1 MAGLQHDQI
10 VMLDLAT
17 SPVTVTDW
25 ATTRYQQCAKVFDT
39 YMRDIDISPQPH
51 HRHVL
56 LRRLPLLHPER
67 DALYYR
73 WFTPES
79 GTLGVD
85 AFVASGA
92 PTAATDR
99 GQRHDHDLGLPP
111 TPPPPAPS
119 RRPSDGLPSGT
130 TAVLGGPAID
140 GQTWQ
145 SRGLLVLNLAT
156 RAPAFCEI
164 VGW

>member
-25 ATTRYQQCAKVFDT
+25 ATTRYQQQCAKVFDT

-56 LRRLPLLHPER
+56 LR
-67 DALYYR
+67 
-73 WFTPES
+73 
-79 GTLGVD
+79 
-85 AFVASGA
+85 
-92 PTAATDR
+92 
-99 GQRHDHDLGLPP
+99 
-111 TPPPPAPS
+111 
-119 RRPSDGLPSGT
+119 GT
-130 TAVLGGPAID
+130 TAVLRGPAID

-145 SRGLLVLNLAT
+145 SRGLLVLNLPT
-156 RAPAFCEI
+156 RARRS
-164 VGW
+164 VRLSGW